1 MVKRIPPSAVT
12 MTIRAGRK
20 NYIKIPRHGEN
31 CIIRQSVV
39 FVRAAEPIGN
49 VGISGE
55 KYFERG
61 NICLAEEKK
70 NGEGKEGEYLAKEKL
85 WLAKEKKNREGRGG
99 KYLEKEK
106 LGHRRKKG
114 EIFGEG
120 KSDGGQTNRFSF
132 CVR

>member
-1 MVKRIPPSAVT
+1 M
-12 MTIRAGRK
+12 
-20 NYIKIPRHGEN
+20 
-31 CIIRQSVV
+31 
-39 FVRAAEPIGN
+39 
-49 VGISGE
+49 
-55 KYFERG
+55 
-61 NICLAEEKK
+61 
-70 NGEGKEGEYLAKEKL
+70 AKEKL

-106 LGHRRKKG
+106 LGHRRKRG